1 MTRQEKIQTLKLQ
14 IEEKQEELDT
24 LKAQLGFEMVANF
37 NEMHGLNPG
46 QHFMYGNKECVG
58 VESNGFMLKTHA
70 ITKSGDVDKIATI
83 IYDENNIKPL

>member
-1 MTRQEKIQTLKLQ
+1 MKRQEKIQTLKLQ

-24 LKAQLGFEMVANF
+24 LKAQLGFEIVTNF
-37 NEMHGLNPG
+37 NETHGLNSG

-58 VESNGFMLKTHA
+58 VESDGYVLKTHA
-70 ITKSGDVDKIATI
+70 ITKSGDVAKIATI